1 MPPFKKGLIAYH
13 RSNYEGNIFIPSST
27 LKKFIKRNL
36 SEINN
41 IRKVACVTILREGKD
56 ETGK

>member
-36 SEINN
+36 SEINDV
-41 IRKVACVTILREGKD
+41 RKVACVTLARGKR
-56 ETGK
+56 